1 MNGRA
6 PGKHPAIIT
15 VTSSSRKA
23 GKSVLASYLIRELG
37 AEFGLKV
44 SSGSHAP
51 TGSLTSEAGIIS
63 TPGTDTGKLVE
74 AGARRVLWVHAD
86 PEHLRSQLERAMS
99 MFPEEGLLVVEGNS
113 ASAYIEADYAVFLMG
128 VPFEAFKPSALPAL
142 QRADLVLV
150 YRSGALLD
158 VEPSLLEKELTPIA
172 PRARIIFYDEDS
184 RAEALS
190 ETARLIRER
199 LK

>member
-23 GKSVLASYLIRELG
+23 GKSVLASYLVRELG

-51 TGSLTSEAGIIS
+51 TGSLTSDIDIIS
-63 TPGTDTGKLVE
+63 TPGTDTGKLME

-86 PEHLRSQLERAMS
+86 PGELEARLQRALS
-99 MFPEEGLLVVEGNS
+99 MFPDKGLLVVEGNS
-113 ASAYIEADYAVFLMG
+113 ASAYIEADYTVFLMG

-150 YRSGALLD
+150 YSSGALLD
-158 VEPSLLEKELTPIA
+158 VEPSLLEKEL
-172 PRARIIFYDEDS
+172 ARIVPLAQVIFYDEDS

-190 ETARLIRER
+190 ETVRLIRER